1 MKGKDMENEVS
12 EKTKRGRIPRSEKK
26 LRRELMECVLEI
38 VRDGAA
44 KPTERLTAVKTMM
57 DYFVNDQG
65 GADTGEVRV
74 VFENLPDGFA
84 E

>member
-1 MKGKDMENEVS
+1 MENENN

-26 LRRELMECVLEI
+26 LKRELMECVLEI

-57 DYFVNDQG
+57 DYFVNDKENG
-65 GADTGEVRV
+65 ENGEVRV